1 MKILVTGGAGYIGSH
16 VVKALGEK
24 GATVLVYDDLSK
36 GHRDAVLYGELV
48 VGDLAD
54 QALLAR
60 TLRAFKPDAVMHFAA
75 FIAVGES
82 VREPVKY
89 YCNNTANTLNLLR
102 GMLENGI
109 NKFIFSSTA
118 AVYGSPGKALITETE
133 PLKPINPYGHSKVFV
148 EKALEDMS
156 ASQGLRYVSLR
167 YFNAAGADPEARIG
181 ERHQPETHLI
191 PLALKTAK
199 GERKSLEIYGAD
211 YPTPDGTCLRDYI
224 HVDDLAEAHL
234 ISLDHLSGR
243 GKSEVFNCGYG
254 HGYSVREVID
264 TARKVTGKDFTV
276 ENIQRRPGDSPVL
289 VADSSRLKKALNW
302 NPKYDDLEYIIKT
315 AWEWEKKQ

>member
-1 MKILVTGGAGYIGSH
+1 
-16 VVKALGEK
+16 
-24 GATVLVYDDLSK
+24 
-36 GHRDAVLYGELV
+36 
-48 VGDLAD
+48 
-54 QALLAR
+54 
-60 TLRAFKPDAVMHFAA
+60 MHFAA

-243 GKSEVFNCGYG
+243 GKKRS
-254 HGYSVREVID
+254 I
-264 TARKVTGKDFTV
+264 
-276 ENIQRRPGDSPVL
+276 
-289 VADSSRLKKALNW
+289 
-302 NPKYDDLEYIIKT
+302 
-315 AWEWEKKQ
+315 

>member
-16 VVKALGEK
+16 VVKALGER

-54 QALLAR
+54 QALLSR

-118 AVYGSPGKALITETE
+118 AVYGSPGKVPIIETE

-148 EKALEDMS
+148 EQALEDMA

-199 GERKSLEIYGAD
+199 GERKGLEIYGAD

-234 ISLDHLSGR
+234 ISLDHLAGK

-264 TARKVTGKDFTV
+264 TARKVTAVDFTV
-276 ENIQRRPGDSPVL
+276 ENIERRPGDSPVL

>member
-1 MKILVTGGAGYIGSH
+1 
-16 VVKALGEK
+16 
-24 GATVLVYDDLSK
+24 
-36 GHRDAVLYGELV
+36 
-48 VGDLAD
+48 
-54 QALLAR
+54 
-60 TLRAFKPDAVMHFAA
+60 LRAFKPDAVMHFAA

-89 YCNNTANTLNLLR
+89 YCNNTANALNLLR
-102 GMLENGI
+102 GMLENDI

-118 AVYGSPGKALITETE
+118 AVYGSPGKALVAETE

-148 EKALEDMS
+148 EQALEDMS

-199 GERKSLEIYGAD
+199 GERKSVEIYGAD

-234 ISLDHLSGR
+234 LSLDHLAAG

-264 TARKVTGKDFTV
+264 TARKVTGVDFSV
-276 ENIQRRPGDSPVL
+276 ENIERRPGDSPVL

>member
-24 GATVLVYDDLSK
+24 GAAILVYDDLSK

-54 QALLAR
+54 QALLSQ

-89 YCNNTANTLNLLR
+89 YCNNAANTLNLLR

-167 YFNAAGADPEARIG
+167 YFNAAGADPGARIG

-199 GERKSLEIYGAD
+199 GERKNLEIYGAD

-234 ISLDHLSGR
+234 VSLDHLSGR

-264 TARKVTGKDFTV
+264 TARKVTGVDFTV
-276 ENIQRRPGDSPVL
+276 ENIQRRPGDSPAL